1 MIALAALLLASAVF
15 VLIPGSPEPRLQR
28 LVSRATPRQRSL
40 TPRQFQIGTAVLVA
54 IGCVSIFGVFPGV
67 PLSIGAALLLV
78 TLMAQLES
86 TDSRRLRLALERQ
99 LPDALDVLISILEA
113 GAPPANALSV
123 VGRALGPPIGV
134 ELEKVARALALG
146 ASSEQAWS
154 SAHPVMR
161 PLAAAMSRSTHTGA
175 PLALVLA
182 GVSSD
187 ARREHR
193 VRVEIAARSAGVRA
207 VAPLA
212 ACFLPAFFL
221 IGVAPIIASFVE
233 QMLQA

>member
-1 MIALAALLLASAVF
+1 MIALAALLLGCAVF
-15 VLIPGSPEPRLQR
+15 VLIPVSPEPRLQR
-28 LVSRATPRQRSL
+28 LVPHVARRQRSL
-40 TPRQFQIGTAVLVA
+40 TARQLQLGAALLVA
-54 IGCVSIFGVFPGV
+54 IGCVSLFGVFPGV
-67 PLSIGAALLLV
+67 PLAIGGALLV
-78 TLMAQLES
+78 TTLMGRLES
-86 TDSRRLRLALERQ
+86 TDSRRNRLALERQ
-99 LPDALDVLISILEA
+99 LPDALDVLTSILEA

-123 VGRALGPPIGV
+123 VGRALGPPMEV

-146 ASSEQAWS
+146 ASTEQAWS
-154 SAHPVMR
+154 PAHSVLG
-161 PLAAAMSRSTHTGA
+161 PLATAMGRSAQSGA

-182 GVSSD
+182 GASSD

-221 IGVAPIIASFVE
+221 LGVAPIIASFVE
-233 QMLQA
+233 QILQT